1 MKKVIVFGATGSLGS
16 YIINALEALKEVS
29 ITLFVRDKG
38 RLRPDDETKHHIAE
52 GDVADYKSVVE
63 AIRGHDI
70 VYFGLSGDLDFL
82 VTNVINAMKETGVER
97 IIAVSSMGIYGASW
111 KATFKGG
118 ENAPGLFNSIM
129 LTLMKPLFPQYRKL
143 AERVEQSGLT
153 YTILRPGRFT
163 HDDEVN
169 YKITY
174 KGQPESGRDIS
185 RKSIAAFVASV
196 VNDPSSFRNQNVGLS
211 RDIAQ

>member
-16 YIINALEALKEVS
+16 YVIDALEALEDVN
-29 ITLFVRDKG
+29 ITLFVRNKG
-38 RLRPDDETKHHIAE
+38 KLKSDHATHHIVE
-52 GDVADYKSVVE
+52 GDVTDYKSVVR

-70 VYFGLSGDLDFL
+70 VYFGLSGELDFL
-82 VTNVINAMKETGVER
+82 AANIIEAMKENGVKR
-97 IIAVSSMGIYGASW
+97 IIAISSMGIYGASW

-118 ENAPGLFNSIM
+118 KNAPGFFNSVM
-129 LTLMKPLFPQYRKL
+129 LTLMKPLFSQYRKL
-143 AERVEQSGLT
+143 AERVERSGLE

-163 HDDEVN
+163 FDDEVD

-185 RKSIAAFVASV
+185 RKSIAAFVANV
-196 VNDPSSFRNQNVGLS
+196 VNEPNTFLNQNVGLS
-211 RDIAQ
+211 RNTAR